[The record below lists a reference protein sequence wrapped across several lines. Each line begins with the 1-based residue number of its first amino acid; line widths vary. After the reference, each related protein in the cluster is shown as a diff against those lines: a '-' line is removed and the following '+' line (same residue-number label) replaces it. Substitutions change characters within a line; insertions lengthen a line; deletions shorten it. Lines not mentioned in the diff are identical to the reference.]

1 LHAELTL
8 KEQGKK
14 LSPPKGYCHEC
25 HLNGCNK
32 TVYFNE
38 LNLRVHDFCSKKHA
52 LLAISRGEANKSKLT
67 AKAECSL
74 SGCTKPCF
82 IDAFSG
88 QLYDFCGRTHA
99 IESRIVKMKD
109 ECVICLNSPAE
120 FQFLPCLH
128 VCACKKCSTALT
140 NTNSSAACPLCPLC
154 RSPIHSLKNV
164 THVVHWAAA

>member
-109 ECVICLNSPAE
+109 ECVICLNSPA
-120 FQFLPCLH
+120 
-128 VCACKKCSTALT
+128 TLT